1 MSDYIKNLTELNEDS
16 LPEAGGKGAN
26 LGVLINARLP
36 VPPGFAVI
44 ARAYRAHLEAANLVD
59 RINQRLS
66 GLQEENIDLIAK
78 ASSEISSWI
87 EQAPMP
93 TPIQQ
98 EISNGYEELCRK
110 VNSPDLAVAV
120 RSSATAEDLPTASF
134 AGQQETY
141 LGVREKSSVL
151 NHVKKCWASLWTPQA
166 MSYRMSMGF
175 DHLKVD
181 LAVVVQA
188 MIPSEAAGVMFTAN
202 PVTGNPDE
210 LLVSASYGLGEAVVS
225 GLVTPDTFLLRK
237 NGTVKEKTLGSK
249 EEMIVMSAG
258 GTVTKPVM
266 PAKQRTFCIG
276 DNELL
281 HLAKLASLVEAHYGR
296 PQDTEWGLYNGKI
309 YLLQARPITTLGANA
324 PSLLEPGEEI
334 IYKGKKAP
342 HMFGDFME
350 HAPEP
355 MTPLDFANY
364 CQGDHAFS
372 RFFSKLGFRLP
383 KNPTKP
389 VERKSG
395 CVAIELSAP
404 GFSPAVLWKMPAFI
418 KKGSKVDPIVAWKP
432 LAEDML
438 AWLERTKAKERKLCN
453 AEEAAK
459 LLVQALDEFG
469 LFMERRFL
477 AVFMAGQKAEK
488 KIDKI
493 LARVGSEA
501 LDLKASLLRALPFR
515 TALQNQALTELAA
528 VAMKKGKNS
537 KEYTEELAKLLKVYG
552 DRPAFGMIPLLSI
565 PTWNENPDLVNELVD
580 TLLSDPA
587 SLDWRENQRQ
597 QKQEYEKAVN
607 RVKSALS
614 IKASLDFDKTLAIL
628 RNSIIVREESLFLI
642 EQMTAEMRRIAL
654 ILGEFLVE
662 NGLIGEV
669 NEVFFLF
676 ASELVPM
683 AKGKLNMGARISKRK
698 TAYKKVCAAH
708 EQGVHWFF
716 STGSFPEFKEKKKQH
731 AKAEPNTLY
740 GLAAS
745 PGVTTG
751 IVCIVRNPSE
761 FSKMKKGDI
770 LVAPFTAPVWTPLF
784 RLASAVVTEIG
795 SPLSHAA
802 IVSRE
807 YGIPAVCAVQNVTG
821 LLKDGQ
827 RIRVDGIKGTVTI
840 L

>member
-1 MSDYIKNLTELNEDS
+1 
-16 LPEAGGKGAN
+16 
-26 LGVLINARLP
+26 
-36 VPPGFAVI
+36 
-44 ARAYRAHLEAANLVD
+44 
-59 RINQRLS
+59 
-66 GLQEENIDLIAK
+66 
-78 ASSEISSWI
+78 
-87 EQAPMP
+87 
-93 TPIQQ
+93 
-98 EISNGYEELCRK
+98 
-110 VNSPDLAVAV
+110 
-120 RSSATAEDLPTASF
+120 
-134 AGQQETY
+134 
-141 LGVREKSSVL
+141 
-151 NHVKKCWASLWTPQA
+151 
-166 MSYRMSMGF
+166 MSMGF

-202 PVTGNPDE
+202 PVTGNQDE

-249 EEMIVMSAG
+249 GKMIVMSAG

-266 PAKQRTFCIG
+266 LARQKAFCIG
-276 DNELL
+276 ENELL
-281 HLAKLASLVEAHYGR
+281 QLADLANLVEAHYGK
-296 PQDTEWGLYNGKI
+296 PQDTEWGLYNGRI

-324 PSLLEPGEEI
+324 PSLLEPGDEI
-334 IYKGKKAP
+334 VYKGKKAP
-342 HMFGDFME
+342 RMFADFME

-364 CQGDHAFS
+364 CQGDQAFS

-395 CVAIELSAP
+395 CVAIDLSAP
-404 GFSPAVLWKMPAFI
+404 RFSPAVLWKMPAFI
-418 KKGSKVDPIVAWKP
+418 KKVSKVDPIEAWTP
-432 LAEDML
+432 LAEDMM
-438 AWLERTKAKERKLCN
+438 AWLERTKAQASKLCN
-453 AEEAAK
+453 ADEAAK

-469 LFMERRFL
+469 LFMEKRFL
-477 AVFMAGQKAEK
+477 AVFMAGESAEK

-493 LARVGSEA
+493 LARVGSGA

-515 TALQNQALTELAA
+515 TALQNQALAELAA
-528 VAMKKGKNS
+528 DAMKKGKNS
-537 KEYTEELAKLLKVYG
+537 KEYAVELAKLLKVYG

-565 PTWNENPDLVNELVD
+565 PTWNENPDIVNGLVD

-587 SLDWRENQRQ
+587 SLDWRENQRK
-597 QKQEYEKAVN
+597 QKQEYENAVN

-614 IKASLDFDKTLAIL
+614 VKAYADFCKTLAIL

-642 EQMTAEMRRIAL
+642 ERMTAQMRRIAL
-654 ILGEFLVE
+654 ILGEFLVD
-662 NGLIGEV
+662 NGLIHEV

-676 ASELVPM
+676 AAELTPM
-683 AKGKLNMGARISKRK
+683 AKGNLNMGERIGKRK
-698 TAYKKVCAAH
+698 TAYEKVCTAH
-708 EQGVHWFF
+708 EQGIHWFF
-716 STGSFPEFKEKKKQH
+716 SAGSFPVFEEKKKKH
-731 AKAEPNTLY
+731 AKTEPNTLY

-745 PGVTTG
+745 RGVTTG
-751 IVCIVRNPSE
+751 TVCIVRNSSE

-770 LVAPFTAPVWTPLF
+770 LVVPFTAPVWTPLF

-795 SPLSHAA
+795 SPVSHAA

-821 LLKDGQ
+821 ILKDGQ
-827 RIRVDGIKGTVTI
+827 RIRVDGTNGTVT
-840 L
+840 LL